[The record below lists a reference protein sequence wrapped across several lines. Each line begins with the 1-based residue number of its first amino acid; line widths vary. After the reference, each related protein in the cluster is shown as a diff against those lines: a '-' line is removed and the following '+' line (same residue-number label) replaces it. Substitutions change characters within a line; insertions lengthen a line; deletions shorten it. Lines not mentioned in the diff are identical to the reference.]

1 VQRAL
6 TANAKD
12 GCAIKPCLASV
23 NKSNSSRCE
32 SPGVRSLKR
41 NDAMNTLNRFTLGTV
56 AAALLLG
63 LGGCAGMSAQDK
75 STAIGAG
82 VGAVGGAVLTGGSAV
97 GTVGGAAVGGVIGHE
112 VAK

>member
-1 VQRAL
+1 MK
-6 TANAKD
+6 T
-12 GCAIKPCLASV
+12 
-23 NKSNSSRCE
+23 
-32 SPGVRSLKR
+32 
-41 NDAMNTLNRFTLGTV
+41 MHRFTLGAF

-75 STAIGAG
+75 NTAIGAG

-112 VAK
+112 VGK

>member
-1 VQRAL
+1 MKTNHKL
-6 TANAKD
+6 
-12 GCAIKPCLASV
+12 
-23 NKSNSSRCE
+23 
-32 SPGVRSLKR
+32 
-41 NDAMNTLNRFTLGTV
+41 TLGAV
-56 AAALLLG
+56 AATMLLG

-112 VAK
+112 VGK